1 LPFEAMK
8 KPGLARLLFLPGR
21 RRLEG
26 RAGTITDAR
35 EFGIVG
41 G

>member
-1 LPFEAMK
+1 MK
-8 KPGLARLLFLPGR
+8 KPGLARLFFSPGQR
-21 RRLEG
+21 PLEG